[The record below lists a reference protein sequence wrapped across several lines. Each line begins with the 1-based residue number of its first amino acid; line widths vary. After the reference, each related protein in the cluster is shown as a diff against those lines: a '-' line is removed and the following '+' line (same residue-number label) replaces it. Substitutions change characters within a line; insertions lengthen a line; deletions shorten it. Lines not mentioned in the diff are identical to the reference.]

1 MDTRVGKTNSSG
13 SNIYLRD
20 GAGVTAPVL
29 SDGSATYTPG
39 ISESRAGVST
49 FYGHDR
55 LGSNNLQETSASTVA
70 YQASYDAFGLVKSSS
85 GSTASPFGFVGQAN
99 YETDNDSG
107 LMLLGHRYYDPEIGR
122 FLTRD
127 SAKDGANWYA
137 YVGNNPLNRSDP
149 NGKQAALAGAA
160 AATIPIDWEPVG
172 WGILIGIGIAG
183 TFPCYSGIDKAVIS
197 SYIVF
202 SQRS

>member
-1 MDTRVGKTNSSG
+1 MKLTSITTPSGTTNLAYDYESRLTSISYPGGGSSSYVYNGLDTRVGKSNSAG
-13 SNIYLRD
+13 SNTYLRD
-20 GAGVTAPVL
+20 GASVTAPVL

-55 LGSNNLQETSASTVA
+55 LGSNNLQETSSSTVA

-85 GSTASPFGFVGQAN
+85 GPTASPFGFVGQAG
-99 YETDNDSG
+99 YQTGAQSG

-127 SAKDGANWYA
+127 LAKSGYNWYA
-137 YVGNNPLNRSDP
+137 YAMGSPHSHSLKP
-149 NGKQAALAGAA
+149 
-160 AATIPIDWEPVG
+160 P
-172 WGILIGIGIAG
+172 
-183 TFPCYSGIDKAVIS
+183 
-197 SYIVF
+197 
-202 SQRS
+202 